1 MVVKEFK
8 KNGFLEILQH
18 KDNQAIAKNNEYY
31 YVSEENFTKIMN
43 HICDCS
49 SISFTKSL
57 FNLLYA
63 DRSNFTPEILEK
75 FQQRLKLNDFS
86 DQVIFLLLDRSIS
99 LFFLYILEK
108 GMLFRNE
115 SRIKDIF
122 NDFMIQ
128 SLLTSAI
135 RNFKL
140 ELFEK
145 EISERI
151 ERERPDQEYFMIKQW
166 KKNIA

>member
-1 MVVKEFK
+1 MLFYSSTMNNNDYFDRIFRVLPIVDRLKFYLIVWKKGALKSEIQKLLSIQDPKNLEIVVKEFQ

-18 KDNQAIAKNNEYY
+18 KDNQAIAKNDEYY
-31 YVSEENFTKIMN
+31 YVTEENFTTIMN

-99 LFFLYILEK
+99 LFFLYILVK
-108 GMLFRNE
+108 KIN
-115 SRIKDIF
+115 
-122 NDFMIQ
+122 
-128 SLLTSAI
+128 
-135 RNFKL
+135 
-140 ELFEK
+140 
-145 EISERI
+145 
-151 ERERPDQEYFMIKQW
+151 
-166 KKNIA
+166 KKN